1 MKKILCLVAWL
12 LLWSNL
18 SFGTPYGYYVYE
30 IFPQSMCVA
39 DILRGV
45 QYYKKLQRARTAFDA
60 LFFQKES
67 GFTNAEDHV
76 VWRGSDNLGGD
87 LERIYP
93 RMTNIV
99 TLAQA
104 QNYLLLIPLT
114 KELKEAYHLQVW
126 APELLFQLKGDERI
140 RYYCELLDR
149 KIPIPEL
156 IKAEIEKDYAED
168 PYWLA
173 YKPNKNFTKD
183 DLEREEQLLGKKEN
197 DTEPDPTIAHDDYG
211 FIVYK
216 NDGGKYPEECEK
228 YWLKR
233 RKEAKRSGSLEQYK
247 QDITHSIEKWPSF
260 FTPVKFLCE
269 VLIKE
274 GKEDEAKAVLE
285 KYYPEEKLIK
295 HPDALKD
302 YLDLHV
308 YHDWKINENELLYK
322 IFDFWFAEDPVKLA
336 NGNQYLWE
344 QLWKRKY
351 RYLRQKVREHIKSCD
366 KYSDQLL
373 TRLEEITTPEDF
385 KEALREIGRRKGI
398 DLEFTKGEEKISE
411 QEKNRAFCEIKKKNE
426 GGWTEPYEGNDIIW
440 QAKDG
445 KLEVT
450 QRNHHRET
458 SLLMDAMIYEKD
470 LTKEDPG
477 FELYPEE
484 LEKMCASS
492 QEEETRRAWKAEAAL
507 LKSHPD
513 FDDLLV
519 RLPESF
525 EKFPSKFDF
534 RRSCWYLMKGGN
546 PLASLNFLF
555 KKFADDIRDHRIS
568 VAEWRKVLHVARDN
582 LYSSGTNYIFL
593 AQKDVSPDFLA
604 KLSHLMPFWENYE
617 FQNDIAAYY
626 VKSLA
631 DNTFTIFARIDWEYF
646 EGFYKH
652 TFNYYGFNRASLEY
666 LSVLSRKGDKGW
678 WFQSLFLELC
688 QKVKKLKYHDI
699 RPIIQT
705 DRSDD
710 VLPVFMV
717 GEYYEKIFAALYEL
731 AEKTGT
737 PEELTA
743 ARKEYAKAL
752 IKIFQSTCDYDKG
765 DFSCGNYTV
774 KKHIDLFKQ
783 DDLVQELV
791 SGYFLVKK
799 NRALALVHLYFHL
812 LDFPEQ
818 SLSHIGGKADFKTLA
833 AHFSIGDIRDEL
845 KKSSGW
851 PLWYSEDMDKAISK
865 AKARN
870 DNEELA
876 VLKELEEVETELLE
890 ERDKKSEAYY
900 KKLEKLHKD
909 DPPWA
914 DRHHPSYPFFN
925 DRLIDEKKEKF
936 RQEEMEKEKR
946 PATNSKKTDAD
957 LDPLDCIPKSIR
969 INDYE
974 EFEADWNGEREY
986 LEKKREEAE
995 KAKKEEDE
1003 NAGNASESEK

>member
-12 LLWSNL
+12 LLWPNL

-39 DILRGV
+39 DILGGV

-87 LERIYP
+87 LKRIYP

-156 IKAEIEKDYAED
+156 IKAEIEKEYAED

-173 YKPNKNFTKD
+173 YKPNKNFAKD

-295 HPDALKD
+295 HPDALND

-308 YHDWKINENELLYK
+308 YHDWKINEKELLYK

-373 TRLEEITTPEDF
+373 TRLEEITTREDF

-470 LTKEDPG
+470 LTKEDHG

-484 LEKMCASS
+484 LEKMCASF
-492 QEEETRRAWKAEAAL
+492 QDEEIRRAWKSEAAL
-507 LKSHPD
+507 LKSQPD
-513 FDDLLV
+513 FDDLLA
-519 RLPESF
+519 RLPEGF
-525 EKFPSKFDF
+525 EKTPSKFDF

-546 PLASLNFLF
+546 PLASLKFLF
-555 KKFADDIRDHRIS
+555 KYFPEDIERRNIS
-568 VAEWRKVLHVARDN
+568 VAEWRRVLHVARDN
-582 LYSSGTNYIFL
+582 LYSGTNYIFL
-593 AQKDVSPDFLA
+593 AQKDVSPKFLEA
-604 KLSHLMPFWENYE
+604 LSFLMPFWENYDY
-617 FQNDIAAYY
+617 QNDIAAYY
-626 VKSLA
+626 VKTLA
-631 DNTFTIFARIDWEYF
+631 DNTFTTGARIDWEYL

-652 TFNYYGFNRASLEY
+652 ALNYYGCNRASLEY
-666 LSVLSRKGDKGW
+666 LSLLSRKGDKGW
-678 WFQSLFLELC
+678 YFQSKFLELC
-688 QKVKKLKYHDI
+688 KKIKKLKYHDV
-699 RPIIQT
+699 RPVLKIEY
-705 DRSDD
+705 SDG
-710 VLPVFMV
+710 VLPVFGV
-717 GEYYEKIFAALYEL
+717 SENYEKIFGALYEL

-743 ARKEYAKAL
+743 ARKEYAKAVV
-752 IKIFQSTCDYDKG
+752 KIFQSECEADHG
-765 DFSCGNYTV
+765 IFSDGNYMV
-774 KKHIDLFKQ
+774 KEHLDLFKQ
-783 DDLVQELV
+783 DDLVKELV

-799 NRALALVHLYFHL
+799 NRALALIHLYFHL

-818 SLSHIGGKADFKTLA
+818 SISHIGGKADFKTLA
-833 AHFSIGDIRDEL
+833 AHFAIGDIRDEL

-876 VLKELEEVETELLE
+876 VLKELEGVKTELLE

-914 DRHHPSYPFFN
+914 DRHQPFIFS
-925 DRLIDEKKEKF
+925 DGLGDQQKIMF
-936 RQEEMEKEKR
+936 RQEEMEKEKQAVASGQKR
-946 PATNSKKTDAD
+946 DAD
-957 LDPLDCIPKSIR
+957 QDPFEYIPRRIR
-969 INDYE
+969 IYDYE
-974 EFEADWNGEREY
+974 GYEADWDGKLKY
-986 LEKKREEAE
+986 YEKHIWKTDSENEQ
-995 KAKKEEDE
+995 KEEDGSE
-1003 NAGNASESEK
+1003 DSAESEE

>member
-12 LLWSNL
+12 LLWPNL
-18 SFGTPYGYYVYE
+18 SFGTPYGYYVYG

-39 DILRGV
+39 DILGGV

-87 LERIYP
+87 LERVYP

-173 YKPNKNFTKD
+173 YKPNKNFAKD

-211 FIVYK
+211 FVVYK

-308 YHDWKINENELLYK
+308 YHDWKINETELLYK

-484 LEKMCASS
+484 LEKKCASF
-492 QEEETRRAWKAEAAL
+492 QDEEIRRAWKSEAAL
-507 LKSHPD
+507 LKSQPD
-513 FDDLLV
+513 FDDLLA
-519 RLPESF
+519 RLPEGF
-525 EKFPSKFDF
+525 EKTPSKFDF

-546 PLASLNFLF
+546 PLASLKFLF
-555 KKFADDIRDHRIS
+555 KYFPEDIERRNIS
-568 VAEWRKVLHVARDN
+568 IAEWRRVLHVARDN
-582 LYSSGTNYIFL
+582 LYSGTNYIFL
-593 AQKDVSPDFLA
+593 AQKDVSPKFLEA
-604 KLSHLMPFWENYE
+604 LSFLMPFWENYE
-617 FQNDIAAYY
+617 YQNDIAAYY
-626 VKSLA
+626 VKTLA
-631 DNTFTIFARIDWEYF
+631 DNTFTTGARIDWEYL

-652 TFNYYGFNRASLEY
+652 ALNYYGCNRASLEY
-666 LSVLSRKGDKGW
+666 LSLLSRKGDKGW

-774 KKHIDLFKQ
+774 KKHIDLFKH

-890 ERDKKSEAYY
+890 ERDKKTEAYY

-914 DRHHPSYPFFN
+914 DRHQLFFFS
-925 DRLIDEKKEKF
+925 DGLGDQQKIMF
-936 RQEEMEKEKR
+936 RQEEMEKEKQAVASGQKR
-946 PATNSKKTDAD
+946 DAD
-957 LDPLDCIPKSIR
+957 QDPFEYIPRGIR
-969 INDYE
+969 IYDYE
-974 EFEADWNGEREY
+974 EHEADWDGKLKY
-986 LEKKREEAE
+986 YKKHIWKTDQENEE
-995 KAKKEEDE
+995 KEEDE